1 MNTATEIE
9 KFVTN
14 ECIEEGRFS
23 NMTKTIPEEKLS
35 LSTHTLWMTEIS
47 RLGNQYKNELI

>member
-1 MNTATEIE
+1 M
-9 KFVTN
+9 
-14 ECIEEGRFS
+14 S
-23 NMTKTIPEEKLS
+23 KTIPDEKLS